1 MDGGYSDLQQ
11 PAGYSG
17 GGGSYASDQ
26 ETTGGYGGSSPGGG
40 YTASQSSS
48 SPYATPGAALAS
60 SITSGLGNGV
70 NLQPSYAPSA
80 HVDLGW
86 ALMLQQTKIRSVR
99 IEIEPGQE
107 KNAQRWIREAVS
119 NHYTVI
125 ATYHKFTA
133 LGSDNATELMAAA
146 NWWVTNYAT
155 LRSSG
160 AFAINLMNE
169 WGSHG
174 ITAHDFATAYNQAL
188 QLLRT
193 VYSGPVVIDLP
204 GYGQEAQ
211 VAALAVSGRN
221 NATIADRNVILSMH
235 VYPEAWNS
243 EKQRGLAAVDLDE
256 LAATGFG
263 CMVGEFGDSGKTQT
277 TKWQAIVA
285 YAKQKGWPVF
295 GWAWNGDGQGM
306 NMVKPQYGSLPTGQ
320 HYTLTGYFNT
330 IYNLL

>member
-169 WGSHG
+169 WGSHS

-193 VYSGPVVIDLP
+193 VYRGPVVIDLP

-330 IYNLL
+330 IYILL